1 MSADQKSYAV
11 IAAQNAINGHFE
23 RTGMPLRSIDG
34 FAPGCTGVRP
44 SRLFDTP
51 VSIIIPTRN
60 GLDLLQPCVESIF
73 ARDSGNVE
81 VIIVDNGSDDPDTL
95 AYFAELA
102 SRDDVRILRDPGEF
116 NFSRINNMAAA
127 EARGEILCF
136 LNNDT
141 EVLSAD
147 WLNRARAFLSLD
159 EVGMVG
165 ARLLFPDGTLQH
177 FGIALGMGEHRIA
190 GIPHLGMDATL
201 PGYFGKAR
209 LLQEVSAVTAACMFI
224 RKSEFTAVGGFDEE
238 LRVAYNDVDLCLK
251 IRALGKKILAD
262 PDITLIHKESRTR
275 GSDKHGA
282 RAKRLDEEAGWMR
295 RRWAQELDNDPYY
308 SPNIDLGRVDFAYA
322 ATPRQPWP
330 WQETG
335 SLT

>member
-1 MSADQKSYAV
+1 
-11 IAAQNAINGHFE
+11 
-23 RTGMPLRSIDG
+23 
-34 FAPGCTGVRP
+34 
-44 SRLFDTP
+44 
-51 VSIIIPTRN
+51 
-60 GLDLLQPCVESIF
+60 
-73 ARDSGNVE
+73 
-81 VIIVDNGSDDPDTL
+81 
-95 AYFAELA
+95 
-102 SRDDVRILRDPGEF
+102 
-116 NFSRINNMAAA
+116 
-127 EARGEILCF
+127 
-136 LNNDT
+136 
-141 EVLSAD
+141 
-147 WLNRARAFLSLD
+147 
-159 EVGMVG
+159 
-165 ARLLFPDGTLQH
+165 
-177 FGIALGMGEHRIA
+177 
-190 GIPHLGMDATL
+190 
-201 PGYFGKAR
+201 
-209 LLQEVSAVTAACMFI
+209 MFI